1 MPQAYSV
8 HLPQAK
14 EKRNNPLSSSL
25 STILYNVH
33 GNNSKRRQVVH
44 GQCTQSKKLKVV
56 DPDLSLPEE
65 SDMDDMLQAL
75 SNEVEGLN
83 EKGLPGKT

>member
-65 SDMDDMLQAL
+65 SDMDD
-75 SNEVEGLN
+75 
-83 EKGLPGKT
+83 KI